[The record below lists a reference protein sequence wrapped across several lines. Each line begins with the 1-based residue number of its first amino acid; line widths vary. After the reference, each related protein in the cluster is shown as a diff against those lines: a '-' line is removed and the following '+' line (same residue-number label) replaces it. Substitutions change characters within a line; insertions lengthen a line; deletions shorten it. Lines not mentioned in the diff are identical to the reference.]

1 MRKINKV
8 LLIILCII
16 ICTNKIYA
24 ASGSF
29 TDIWSSGS
37 SGSSP
42 PPSDP
47 NPGGIDGRGSTGRE
61 VYQNNGRTYRCYY
74 KHSIVNNTALD
85 INAYDMNGTSLIPN
99 TLKTD
104 NKFKSG
110 TWIGINATEI
120 KTASWSINSF
130 KYYEVKKSYSCHYQ
144 RNGTSTVVHT
154 SSCFNTQNLNCQNY
168 LNQYG
173 SRYGANR
180 YRTENCTGTTIR
192 GSEYSGKKCKL
203 LYVVSEVD
211 IWVQQPQTVS
221 VNSTIT
227 TRNCPKYNG
236 LNADEVR
243 IDNNNIEE
251 ETSPIS
257 ECRNNA
263 INDIENQA
271 KQRVGSASNKLEYE
285 TSNKSSSSKKVT
297 IDATKKYPQVQSEKT
312 QSTTSASGRAWQ
324 EYEYTPQKVCIN
336 VLTAEIKYNNE
347 CNTSNTNIKQINNS
361 TVFDEY
367 LNKTVSYWHYFI
379 PMDAKTN
386 SEILLSMI
394 ANTSRDSNN
403 NLIPTLTKN
412 QCLSGMESHPNDYMD
427 YIKPRDGNFVGDY
440 SKGTRS
446 NDIKRVQN
454 ENGCFVAIVLRFKT
468 TQKFYSEEKKSGYTS
483 LKGYNAYFR
492 QIDINNPFPNGIDNN
507 SIWKGLYNSTT
518 KKVNTGKEEIKLSS
532 FDNITYIAEISNQ
545 NANKIRTFNNDTSYT
560 KWVKD
565 YGKQN
570 GMNANGTSN
579 FIRNGSTSSIFT
591 TKSSLRKDSPY
602 KLGCGPANYNAWG
615 SWCKS

>member
-1 MRKINKV
+1 MKKTNKIIFIV
-8 LLIILCII
+8 LCIFL
-16 ICTNKIYA
+16 CTSKIYA

-37 SGSSP
+37 GGSS

-47 NPGGIDGRGSTGRE
+47 NPGGIDGKGSTGRE
-61 VYQNNGRTYRCYY
+61 VYQNNGKTYRCYY
-74 KHSIVNNTALD
+74 KHSIVNNTSLD

-99 TLKTD
+99 SLTTD

-130 KYYEVKKSYSCHYQ
+130 IYYEVKKKYSCHYQ

-154 SSCFNTQNLNCQNY
+154 SICFNTQNLNCQKY
-168 LNQYG
+168 LNQNG
-173 SRYGANR
+173 SIYGANR
-180 YRTENCTGTTIR
+180 YSTKICTGTTIR
-192 GSEYSGKKCKL
+192 GINYNGQKCQL
-203 LYVVSEVD
+203 SYYISEVD
-211 IWVQQPQTVS
+211 EWVQQSQTVS

-227 TRNCPKYNG
+227 TRNCPTHKG
-236 LNADEVR
+236 LNADDVR
-243 IDNNNIEE
+243 IDENNIEE
-251 ETSPIS
+251 ETSPIP

-297 IDATKKYPQVQSEKT
+297 IDARKKYPQVQSERT
-312 QSTTSASGRAWQ
+312 SQTSTASSGRAWQ
-324 EYEYTPQKVCIN
+324 EFEYTPQKVCMN

-347 CNTSNTNIKQINNS
+347 CNTSSAKIKQIDNS
-361 TVFDEY
+361 TVFDKY
-367 LNKTVSYWHYFI
+367 LNKTVNYWHYFI
-379 PMDAKTN
+379 PLDAKTN

-394 ANTSRDSNN
+394 ANTGRDSHN

-427 YIKPRDGNFVGDY
+427 YIKPRDGNFIGDY
-440 SKGTRS
+440 SRGTRS

-454 ENGCFVAIVLRFKT
+454 EKGCFVAIVLRFKA

-483 LKGYNAYFR
+483 LEGYGMFFR

-532 FDNITYIAEISNQ
+532 FDNITYIANISSQ
-545 NANKIRTFNNDTSYT
+545 NANKIRTFNNETSYT
-560 KWVKD
+560 QWTKD
-565 YGKQN
+565 YGKNN
-570 GMNANGTSN
+570 GMNANGQSY
-579 FIRNGSTSSIFT
+579 FVRYGSTKSIFT
-591 TKSSLRKDSPY
+591 TKAPTDSFY
-602 KLGCGPANYNAWG
+602 KLGCGPTNKDW